1 MALHKK
7 PIRSIEMA
15 ESIADI
21 RGQKIKELVEEMKLY
36 NNPKE
41 LEEMRRVMRKNVP
54 LSMRGYL
61 LAYLYMTR
69 HEGTGHTGTQRP
81 RPQQDERR
89 PAPKQAPENA
99 VSFYINVGKA
109 SKGTAK
115 ELAEFVCEK
124 ANLKADDIVTIAYKP
139 NYSFIFI
146 KKDAANGVIEAV
158 NGQSYKNRK
167 VKMNYSKEKDEN

>member
-1 MALHKK
+1 M
-7 PIRSIEMA
+7 
-15 ESIADI
+15 
-21 RGQKIKELVEEMKLY
+21 
-36 NNPKE
+36 
-41 LEEMRRVMRKNVP
+41 
-54 LSMRGYL
+54 
-61 LAYLYMTR
+61 
-69 HEGTGHTGTQRP
+69 
-81 RPQQDERR
+81 
-89 PAPKQAPENA
+89 
-99 VSFYINVGKA
+99 GKA

-139 NYSFIFI
+139 NYSFIYI

>member
-1 MALHKK
+1 
-7 PIRSIEMA
+7 MA

-69 HEGTGHTGTQRP
+69 HEGPGHAPAQQKT

-139 NYSFIFI
+139 NYSFIYI